1 MTNRAESEPLEAL
14 LERAGREIE
23 AASSLEALEDARV
36 RLLGRSGELTL
47 RLRALG
53 ELPAAERPVYGKA
66 LNEAKR
72 RIEETLA
79 RQRAVLESRAVSN
92 ALLDQSFDFT
102 LPATPARLGTMHP
115 ISQIQ
120 YQIEDIFTSMGFAVL
135 DGPEVESDYYNFE
148 ALNIP
153 PHHPARDMQ
162 DTFYTEDGNLL
173 RTHTSPVQV
182 RAMERMRPPIRAI
195 VPGRVFRYEVTDASH
210 ENTFYQVEG
219 LMVDEDVSVSN
230 MIAVMKTMLRE
241 IFEREVTV
249 RLRPGYFPF
258 VEPGFELDIRC
269 FICEGEGCPVCKRSG
284 WVELMPC
291 GMVHPAVLRYG
302 RVDPERYSGFA
313 FGLGL
318 NRLVMMRYKIDDIRL
333 FLSGDLRFL
342 EQF

>member
-1 MTNRAESEPLEAL
+1 MSNDG
-14 LERAGREIE
+14 ERAIDAIRDRAIADIGA
-23 AASSLEALEDARV
+23 AASTAAVEEVRV
-36 RLLGRSGELTL
+36 RVLGRSGELTL
-47 RLRALG
+47 QLRALG
-53 ELPAAERPVYGKA
+53 ALPAAERPAAGKR
-66 LNEAKR
+66 LNEVRKE
-72 RIEETLA
+72 IEGMLETRQQALA
-79 RQRAVLESRAVSN
+79 AAAISSELA
-92 ALLDQSFDFT
+92 DPTFDFT
-102 LPATPARLGTMHP
+102 LPAPPTRPGTLHP
-115 ISQIQ
+115 ITRIQ
-120 YQIEDIFTSMGFAVL
+120 QRIEDIFTSMGFAVL

-153 PHHPARDMQ
+153 KHHPARDMQ
-162 DTFYTEDGNLL
+162 DTFYLEDGNLL

-182 RAMERMRPPIRAI
+182 RAMEQMRPPIRAI
-195 VPGRVFRYEVTDASH
+195 APGRVFRYEVTDASH

-219 LMVDEDVSVSN
+219 LMVDADIS
-230 MIAVMKTMLRE
+230 IANLISVMKTMLRE
-241 IFEREVTV
+241 VFERDVVV

-269 FICEGEGCPVCKRSG
+269 FICEGKGCAVCKRSG

-302 RVDPERYSGFA
+302 KIDPEKYSGFA

-318 NRLVMMRYKIDDIRL
+318 NRLVMMRYRIDDIRL